1 MERWRRPVVVMGI
14 ATAIVVALLWLLPV
28 VGLVAAAVLLVVV
41 PPWGRSLAER
51 AVISAVV
58 VCGVAALVFPRAG
71 STPITETT
79 TRLFVAA
86 LVVAVLALRAVPA
99 LRHVPI
105 PRPAVADGLVLGLV
119 LVMSYVLGSA
129 YLGQAE
135 PAIVSGLYFS
145 GWDNQAHFTTFAN
158 TVMSGSTTWPTL
170 DGSIAWNQWYPS
182 LHTTLWSLGET
193 AVRGVPTERLA
204 LLWPFVS
211 WNAATFAACLGA
223 LAWLA
228 GDLARRLAPV
238 RLRARAQWAAIGAF
252 AIFAA
257 LGSPAFLYNKG
268 FTNFLMGVTVTAV
281 VAYLSARSRRSAVA
295 LGWFLIPLGGV
306 AIIGLYTPLG
316 LGLIPSAVVVAV
328 ALVRWRLWAGLAWIA
343 VTLAGGA
350 VLALTQTAAVLGTE
364 PGQSAADLTGD
375 LALVGQG
382 MAPFNVG
389 AALLAPVLVV
399 GAAIVLA
406 RRRQWGLAAAVV
418 GPVLGA
424 LVMAVVFSLA
434 ADSGGVGRLQSYYV
448 LKSLDAVL
456 LFTAPLIGALVGV
469 GLARAVRGLGR
480 VAAGAAAA
488 GAALVA
494 VALFGFAGP
503 APDATADTVLV
514 SQGYAAAA
522 DRTAGVTDDLV
533 GQAIVAGARAAQ
545 GYLGDTPLLW
555 DGSGTLPNL
564 WMSSLTEVMSKKQNA
579 FYGRLPQFPYDE
591 RTTQYLSLALN
602 VDPELRIVVLWF
614 RPSSGA
620 LLEEYVSTRGDD
632 RVVLQRIVVPAGPL
646 CPECEPASGQ

>member
-1 MERWRRPVVVMGI
+1 MERWRQPVAVMAGV
-14 ATAIVVALLWLLPV
+14 TAVVVALLWLLPV
-28 VGLVAAAVLLVVV
+28 VGLVAAAVLLVLV

-58 VCGVAALVFPRAG
+58 VCGVVALVFPRAG
-71 STPITETT
+71 STPITETS

-86 LVVAVLALRAVPA
+86 LVVAVLALRAIPA
-99 LRHVPI
+99 LRQVPI
-105 PRPAVADGLVLGLV
+105 PRPTIADGLVLV
-119 LVMSYVLGSA
+119 LVAGMSYVLVSA
-129 YLGQAE
+129 YLGAIE

-158 TVMSGSTTWPTL
+158 TMMSGSTTWPTM
-170 DGSIAWNQWYPS
+170 DGSMAWNQWYPS
-182 LHTTLWSLGET
+182 LHTTLWSVGET
-193 AVRGVPTERLA
+193 AVRGLPAERLG

-228 GDLARRLAPV
+228 GDLARRLAPA
-238 RLRARAQWAAIGAF
+238 RLRTRAQCAAIGGF
-252 AIFAA
+252 AVFAA

-268 FTNFLMGVTVTAV
+268 FTNFLMGVTITAV
-281 VAYLSARSRRSAVA
+281 VAYASARSRRSAVA

-328 ALVRWRLWAGLAWIA
+328 GLLRWRVWVGAAWVV

-350 VLALTQTAAVLGTE
+350 VLALTQTSAVLGTE
-364 PGQSAADLTGD
+364 PGQSAGDLTGD

-389 AALLAPVLVV
+389 AALLAPVLIAVV
-399 GAAIVLA
+399 AVVLA
-406 RRRQWGLAAAVV
+406 RRRRWGLVAAAV

-434 ADSGGVGRLQSYYV
+434 ADAGGVGRLQSYYV

-456 LFTAPLIGALVGV
+456 LFTAPWIAALAGV
-469 GLARAVRGLGR
+469 GLARAVRGLR
-480 VAAGAAAA
+480 RPAAAA
-488 GAALVA
+488 AATAAALVT

-522 DRTAGVTDDLV
+522 DRTTGVNDDLV
-533 GQAIVAGARAAQ
+533 GEAIVAGARAAQ
-545 GYLGDTPLLW
+545 SYVGATPLLW

-564 WMSSLTEVMSKKQNA
+564 WMSSLTEVMSRQQNA
-579 FYGRLPQFPYDE
+579 FYARLPQFPYDE

-602 VDPELRIVVLWF
+602 VDPDLSIVVLWF

-620 LLEEYVSTRGDD
+620 LLEEYVRTRGDD
-632 RVVLQRIVVPAGPL
+632 RVALQRIDVPAGAL
-646 CPECEPASGQ
+646 CPECEP